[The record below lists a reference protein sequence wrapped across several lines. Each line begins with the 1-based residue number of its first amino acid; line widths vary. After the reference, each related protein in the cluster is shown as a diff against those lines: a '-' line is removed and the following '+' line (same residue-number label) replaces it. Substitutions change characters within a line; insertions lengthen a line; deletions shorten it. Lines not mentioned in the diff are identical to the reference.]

1 MFWNKK
7 GVYPNNMFF
16 QTKLFGQKKKICLK
30 RTKT

>member
-16 QTKLFGQKKKICLK
+16 RQNFLVKKKLCLK